1 MVYLL
6 NYRSLAGW
14 ISFVIAI
21 LLVWFVLDGVDSLYT
36 KIQNTLSGTAFTML
50 GFLLASVT
58 LLLTIQDRPFVV
70 EIKRHRPEIWN
81 QVISEFFSTTY
92 LFGIIGLLTLF
103 LSGQTIYQDIEIYR
117 RIFLGSMTFLVLLS
131 IIQVAK
137 IIYLLRVLSKN

>member
-1 MVYLL
+1 MIYLL

-14 ISFVIAI
+14 ISVIVAVFASW
-21 LLVWFVLDGVDSLYT
+21 LALDGIDSLYT
-36 KIQNTLSGTAFTML
+36 KIQGSLSGTAFTML
-50 GFLLASVT
+50 GFLLAAVT
-58 LLLTIQDRPFVV
+58 LLLTIQDRPFVI

-103 LSGQTIYQDIEIYR
+103 LGGQTSYQDIEFYKHV
-117 RIFLGSMTFLVLLS
+117 FLGSMVFLVLLS
-131 IIQVAK
+131 IIQVTK